1 MPRYIPSWEGHTSE
15 LAKKYPLQLISP
27 HPRFSFHTHHD
38 ISIHSLGNIPAHRMF
53 KDGYPWQVIRIHPS
67 DASARDIEEGDII
80 KMYNDRGAVLGIA
93 QVTERMRPG
102 VIHSYESS
110 AKYDPLEPGK
120 AGSVDRG
127 GCVNLLTPSRMM
139 SKNVPGM
146 ANNSCLIEISKWEV

>member
-1 MPRYIPSWEGHTSE
+1 
-15 LAKKYPLQLISP
+15 
-27 HPRFSFHTHHD
+27 
-38 ISIHSLGNIPAHRMF
+38 MF

-67 DASARDIEEGDII
+67 DASARDIKDKDIV